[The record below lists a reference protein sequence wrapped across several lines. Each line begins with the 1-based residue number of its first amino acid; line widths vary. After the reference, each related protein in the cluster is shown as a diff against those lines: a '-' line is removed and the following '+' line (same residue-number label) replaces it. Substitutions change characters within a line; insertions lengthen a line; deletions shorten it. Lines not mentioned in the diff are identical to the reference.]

1 MIRQTQSSRNRIV
14 LLYSLLFVLL
24 LFLMPISLQS
34 SEFVQLDSPDTEAG
48 YLAYLLINEN
58 PFPSEKGYESV
69 EDSKTGM
76 VQILWVLNDR
86 LRIIPKGYT
95 QFQIANTKTKSIV
108 GVITA
113 KGQCEGFFLTDDGK
127 PAFAE
132 RVQKRITYLLKI
144 ANSGGKPGKFAEL
157 LNFAKNLS
165 RTYVNFMKIFNP
177 NIFQNIFVIN
187 KTKVTGRAYSWMTDK
202 DYYSPGGTFV
212 AIPDSLGGSQGGN
225 RFYTLKQK
233 E

>member
-1 MIRQTQSSRNRIV
+1 MK
-14 LLYSLLFVLL
+14 LYLFLIALL
-24 LFLMPISLQS
+24 LSLTPLSLQS
-34 SEFVQLDSPDTEAG
+34 AKFVELDSPDTEAG

-86 LRIIPKGYT
+86 LRIIPRGYT
-95 QFQIANTKTKSIV
+95 QSQIANTTTNSIT
-108 GVITA
+108 GIITA
-113 KGQCEGFFLTDDGK
+113 KGQCEGFSLDEKGK
-127 PAFAE
+127 PAFDD
-132 RVQKRITYLLKI
+132 RVQERINYLVKI
-144 ANSGGKPGKFAEL
+144 ANNGVKPGRFAEL

-165 RTYVNFMKIFNP
+165 RTYMNFMKIFSP
-177 NIFQNIFVIN
+177 NIFQNIFIIN
-187 KTKVTGRAYSWMTDK
+187 KVKVTGRAYSWMTDK
-202 DYYSPGGTFV
+202 DYYHPGGTFV
-212 AIPDSLGGSQGGN
+212 AIPDSLGGSHGGN

>member
-1 MIRQTQSSRNRIV
+1 MKLYLFLIV
-14 LLYSLLFVLL
+14 LLLS
-24 LFLMPISLQS
+24 LMPLSLQS
-34 SEFVQLDSPDTEAG
+34 AKFVELDSPDTEAG

-76 VQILWVLNDR
+76 VQVLWVLNDR

-95 QFQIANTKTKSIV
+95 QFQIANTKTNSIV

-113 KGQCEGFFLTDDGK
+113 RGQCEGFSLDENGK
-127 PAFAE
+127 PAFAD
-132 RVQKRITYLLKI
+132 RVQTRINYLVKI

-165 RTYVNFMKIFNP
+165 KTYVNFMKIFNP
-177 NIFQNIFVIN
+177 NIFQDIFVIN
-187 KTKVTGRAYSWMTDK
+187 RIKVTGRAYSWMTDK

-225 RFYTLKQK
+225 RFFTLKKK

>member
-1 MIRQTQSSRNRIV
+1 MIRQTQHLKNLIS
-14 LLYSLLFVLL
+14 LLYSFLL
-24 LFLMPISLQS
+24 LPVLFFMPIELFAGK
-34 SEFVQLDSPDTEAG
+34 FVELDSPNTEAG

-58 PFPSEKGYESV
+58 PFPSEKGYQSI

-95 QFQIANTKTKSIV
+95 QFQIANTKTNSIV

-113 KGQCEGFFLTDDGK
+113 KNQCEGFYLDSEGK

-132 RVQKRITYLLKI
+132 RVQKRINYLLKI

-165 RTYVNFMKIFNP
+165 KTYVNFMKIFNP

-187 KTKVTGRAYSWMTDK
+187 GIKVTGRAYSWMTDK
-202 DYYSPGGTFV
+202 DYYHPGGTFV